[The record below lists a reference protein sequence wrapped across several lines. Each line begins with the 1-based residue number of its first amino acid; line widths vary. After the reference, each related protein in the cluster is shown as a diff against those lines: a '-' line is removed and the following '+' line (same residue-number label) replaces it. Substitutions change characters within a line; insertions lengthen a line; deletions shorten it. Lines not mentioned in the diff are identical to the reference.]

1 VTVERIFTADL
12 ITALQADEEGPWVS
26 DRSPLTPQ
34 RLAKLLHPFEIGS
47 KQVRIGPTSLKGYE
61 HPAFVDAWDRYLP
74 NPPSPLDAKHGN
86 SDHERSF
93 DVSDRAPSD
102 GDGSAEPLDLSIEE
116 DYPRSAWDFDADE
129 DPDVDEDDP
138 QPDQWV
144 NASVPAPD
152 AGRAT

>member
-1 VTVERIFTADL
+1 
-12 ITALQADEEGPWVS
+12 LQADEEGPWVS
-26 DRSPLTPQ
+26 DRSPLTPH
-34 RLAKLLHPFEIGS
+34 RLTKLLHPFEIGS

-74 NPPSPLDAKHGN
+74 NPPSPLDAKHRN

-116 DYPRSAWDFDADE
+116 DYPRSAWDPDADE

-138 QPDQWV
+138 QFDQWV
-144 NASVPAPD
+144 KASVPAPD